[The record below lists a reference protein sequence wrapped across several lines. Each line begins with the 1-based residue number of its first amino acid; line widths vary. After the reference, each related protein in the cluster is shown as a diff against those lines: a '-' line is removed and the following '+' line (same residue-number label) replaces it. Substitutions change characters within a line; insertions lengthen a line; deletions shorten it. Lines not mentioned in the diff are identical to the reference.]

1 MNTGSETLAY
11 EDALVR
17 VIQIFAARGRAIRE
31 ARERMKKNTPTP
43 KDLSE
48 SEGNLLTENE
58 AGNCILDPNAVSNLS
73 FENNLAEIQKN
84 S

>member
-1 MNTGSETLAY
+1 MSTGSDELAY

-31 ARERMKKNTPTP
+31 ARERMNMNTQTP

-48 SEGNLLTENE
+48 PQENLFSENAN
-58 AGNCILDPNAVSNLS
+58 GNCIPDSNAVSNLS
-73 FENNLAEIQKN
+73 FENNVSELEKE